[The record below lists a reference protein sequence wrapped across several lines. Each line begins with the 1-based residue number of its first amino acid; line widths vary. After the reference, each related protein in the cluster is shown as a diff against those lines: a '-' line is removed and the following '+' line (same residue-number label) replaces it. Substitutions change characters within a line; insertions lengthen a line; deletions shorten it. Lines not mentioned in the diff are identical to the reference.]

1 VLKRLGH
8 ANRLA
13 HHAPERRAR
22 RAEDV
27 RRCRERQRRGVI
39 LCSVEVGEEI
49 FDLMIRFGGLR
60 EGDAGDRQA
69 VSDALERLLSRAL
82 GALLREGA
90 RR

>member
-1 VLKRLGH
+1 MALT
-8 ANRLA
+8 AA
-13 HHAPERRAR
+13 ERRAR

-27 RRCRERQRRGVI
+27 KRCRARQRRGVI

-82 GALLREGA
+82 GALLREDA